1 MSVHP
6 DGLSSTG
13 GGPMSVHPDGLSST
27 GCRVLLCGELNPY
40 GADPEFA
47 LYCHPPGCSGA
58 RLRLILGLSEDQYL
72 DLHRANLCAG
82 AWSKEQA
89 KARALELLAP
99 DSPWSVMV
107 LLGRKVAEVF
117 EKLDGEPL
125 IAFSSR
131 ACRPGMT
138 LVSLPH
144 PSGRNAALWNL
155 RARERAREILR
166 GLVPELPWGLDT
178 STEGTSL

>member
-1 MSVHP
+1 MISQ
-6 DGLSSTG
+6 DNQQDETSES
-13 GGPMSVHPDGLSST
+13 
-27 GCRVLLCGELNPY
+27 CRVLLCGELNPY

-58 RLRLILGLSEDQYL
+58 RLRRILGLSEDQYL

-89 KARALELLAP
+89 KARVLELLAP

-107 LLGRKVAEVF
+107 LLGRKVTETF
-117 EKLDGEPL
+117 EKLDGRPL

-131 ACRPGMT
+131 ECRGKI

-144 PSGRNAALWNL
+144 PSGRNAALWGSE
-155 RARERAREILR
+155 ARERTRELLR
-166 GLVPELPWGLDT
+166 ALVPEMPWG
-178 STEGTSL
+178 SAPV

>member
-1 MSVHP
+1 MGVHP

-13 GGPMSVHPDGLSST
+13 GGPMGVHPDGLSST

-107 LLGRKVAEVF
+107 LLGRKVTETF
-117 EKLDGEPL
+117 EKLDGMSI

-131 ACRPGMT
+131 ECRGKT

-144 PSGRNAALWNL
+144 PSGRNAALWDL
-155 RARERAREILR
+155 RARDRTRQILR
-166 GLVPELPWGLDT
+166 SLAPELSWG
-178 STEGTSL
+178 SAPV